1 MENVVAKRDHRLH
14 KCLRMLQ
21 ILTEMF
27 TESSAN
33 QLQLSYEMQKGKAIY
48 KSLEPTHR
56 LEMFIEHWKS

>member
-1 MENVVAKRDHRLH
+1 MENVAAKRDHLLH

-33 QLQLSYEMQKGKAIY
+33 QLQLSYEMQKAKAIY

-56 LEMFIEHWKS
+56 LEKFIEH